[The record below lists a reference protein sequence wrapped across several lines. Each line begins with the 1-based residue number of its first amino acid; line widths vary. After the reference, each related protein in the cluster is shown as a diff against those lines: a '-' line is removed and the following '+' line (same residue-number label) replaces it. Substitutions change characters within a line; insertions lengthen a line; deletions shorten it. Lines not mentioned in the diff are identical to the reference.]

1 MSNGK
6 LFYVVG
12 PSGAGKDTLISYA
25 KEKTKG
31 KKTIFVRRYIT
42 RPVDVGGEDH
52 ISIKLEDFKEKLS
65 QSFFALWWESH
76 SNFYGISKE
85 IDDWIKAGYH
95 TIVNGSRGYLQ
106 KALAI
111 YPEMITILVEV
122 SETVLK
128 ERLRNRGR
136 ETDPEIEQRIIR
148 SRMFD
153 DFTAPNLI
161 RLKNDHALTISGDRF
176 VDIITNY
183 PSHNGATI
191 LGKK

>member
-1 MSNGK
+1 MSKGK

-25 KEKTKG
+25 KKKTEG

-42 RPVDVGGEDH
+42 RPADAGGEDH
-52 ISIKLEDFKEKLS
+52 ISIKPEDFKKKLS

-76 SNFYGISKE
+76 SNFYGISGE
-85 IDDWIKAGYH
+85 IDDWIEAGYH
-95 TIVNGSRGYLQ
+95 TVVNGSRGYLQ

-111 YPEMITILVEV
+111 YPDMITILVEV

-136 ETDPEIEQRIIR
+136 ETDSEIEQRIIR

-153 DFTAPNLI
+153 NFAAPNLI

-183 PSHNGATI
+183 PSHNRATV
-191 LGKK
+191 LHE